1 MKRDPVTAT
10 KNLASN
16 REDSGYLHDPDVQL
30 MLRAKKG
37 DDEAF
42 SKLVLSYQDRLTTI
56 FFHMTQSQEAAED
69 LAQDVF
75 MRIYRAKNGYQPD
88 AKFSTWLFRI
98 ANNLAINAHRN
109 RKRRKEIALP
119 VGESTSM
126 NSFRPEERVLAD
138 KSSLMPHRQIDKTEL
153 QLVVQ
158 RAMDQLSERQRLT
171 VLLHKFEGMSYLEIA
186 ETMDLTVPAVKSL
199 LSRARDALRAALEPY
214 MQLGKES
221 R

>member
-1 MKRDPVTAT
+1 MNVV
-10 KNLASN
+10 SN
-16 REDSGYLHDPDVQL
+16 TEESGYLHDPDVQL

-42 SKLVLSYQDRLTTI
+42 SKLVVSYQDRLTTI
-56 FFHMTQSQEAAED
+56 FYHMTQNQEAAED

-75 MRIYRAKNGYQPD
+75 MRIYRARHGYQPN

-119 VGESTSM
+119 AGESSSM
-126 NSFRPEERVLAD
+126 NAVRQEERVLAD
-138 KSSLMPHRQIDKTEL
+138 KSSLMPHRQLDRNEL
-153 QLVVQ
+153 QGVVQ
-158 RAMDQLSERQRLT
+158 GAMDQLSERQRLT
-171 VLLHKFEGMSYLEIA
+171 VLLHKFEGMSYAEIA
-186 ETMDLTVPAVKSL
+186 ETMDLTIPAVKSL
-199 LSRARDALRAALEPY
+199 LSRARDSLRAALEPY
-214 MQLGKES
+214 MQLGKEN